1 MKSVALTAYPREL
14 STRGDMNKARKAGRV
29 PAVVYGGR
37 EKATNLELH
46 LKDLEH
52 VMHGA
57 ASENLLVDLDV
68 SGKKR
73 LALLQT
79 VQHHVLSGKPLH
91 VDFHEVKEDQKVTI
105 QVPVESTGEAAGVKN
120 GGGTLEHVIFKLK
133 VRALPKDLP
142 EVVIVDVSKLEIGNT
157 IHIGDI
163 PEIQGVEFLGDKKLS
178 VFAVAAPLTEAQ
190 ETAAAD
196 AAGGAAQPE
205 MLKEKKDD
213 AAKPAAAAKGGDKAA
228 AGKAGDKAAGGDK
241 KPAEKKK

>member
-29 PAVVYGGR
+29 PAVVYGGTA
-37 EKATNLELH
+37 KATNLELH

-57 ASENLLVDLDV
+57 ASENLLVDLNV
-68 SGKKR
+68 GGKKR

-120 GGGTLEHVIFKLK
+120 GGGVLEHVIFKLK

-142 EVVIVDVSKLEIGNT
+142 EVVTVDVSNLEIGKI

-163 PEIQGVEFLGDKKLS
+163 PEIPGVEFLGDKKLS

-190 ETAAAD
+190 ETAATD

-205 MLKEKKDD
+205 MLK
-213 AAKPAAAAKGGDKAA
+213 AGAAKGGDKAA

-241 KPAEKKK
+241 KAAEKKK

>member
-1 MKSVALTAYPREL
+1 
-14 STRGDMNKARKAGRV
+14 MNKARKAGRV

-91 VDFHEVKEDQKVTI
+91 VDFHEVKEDEKVTI

-142 EVVIVDVSKLEIGNT
+142 EVIVVDVSKLEIGNI

-163 PEIQGVEFLGDKKLS
+163 PEIPGVEFLGDKKLS

-213 AAKPAAAAKGGDKAA
+213 AAAGKAGDKAPAAKGGDKAA
-228 AGKAGDKAAGGDK
+228 AGKAGDKAADKGGDK
-241 KPAEKKK
+241 KAAEKKK